1 MSTYEPYPR
10 TRQRILAI
18 LSSVTLSFVIGGLL
32 LWAIALPPPTQA
44 AALFGNTITV
54 TSNADS
60 GAGTLRQAIAQTNP
74 GDTIIFADSLSGLTI
89 TLASTLE
96 IAQNLTIDGSAL
108 PISITLSGNNA
119 ARIMR
124 VGNNARVTLDS
135 LILTRGRQNTPD
147 CFWDEGDFACGGGLK
162 VETGAVVTLT
172 RSAVLDNW
180 AQVIGGG
187 VANYGEMRITDTTF
201 VGNVSIRGG
210 AILNLGVLQA
220 VHSAF
225 ITNNATSGG
234 AILNEGVLT
243 VTQSVFTGN
252 SADLGLGGAIA
263 STGGAL
269 TVTQSVFTG
278 NSADRGGA
286 IVHTEGELSSGPVVI
301 AFSAFTSNTAENSGG
316 AIVIHDGG
324 RHSPRII
331 GQIADSTFSGNRVL
345 NAVPTLSS
353 DGSGGGAIYASAN
366 LNILRSAFHGNV
378 SSARGGALFSQ
389 EYHPSRGGLLTV
401 TQSVFTDNQAGQWGG
416 AASLGGGALVQNC
429 LFVGN
434 QVTQTKAIPGSTT
447 VFQGYGGGI
456 YIDTSS
462 SQSAQINNSTL
473 SGNGAARQGGGL
485 FVNKGTVHLT
495 HVTVA
500 DNGAPEGAGIYVGS
514 QLGRT
519 GVGTLYYTNTLVA
532 RNLLGNSGLRGADC
546 VVKPDSALGTNVNN
560 LVEDGSCSADGV
572 GFLSGDP
579 LLSPLTDLG
588 GQRVGVNQD
597 VPLRIY
603 GLRPG
608 SPALDSAASSAL
620 TTDQRGFARPQ
631 AAASDRGA
639 YEHGPLRLALTVA
652 PAATMPLGGLVTYT
666 LVLNNAAAVPDPDV
680 RLTVTLPAGLT
691 FEQWGEIPPDG
702 TMSTSNGLHWQG
714 SMPAASSL
722 EWVFETRNTGAV
734 NQPGEYGDELLT
746 TAYVSGDT
754 DPGNWTDLTVIVEC
768 DPDPLS
774 VDNSHN
780 AGPCS
785 LRQTLADAPPGATI
799 TFHPELAGQTIWV
812 VYPKPF
818 SELPPR
824 NATLVIDRD
833 VTVDGNSLLTPIIL
847 DGNDESRLLLITNA
861 ANVTVNHL
869 TLTHGR
875 ASTEEL
881 PNVCGIGVA
890 GGAIK
895 IVTGAALTL
904 TRSSVIN
911 NTAMDSSGTLWNGG
925 GGGIANLGRLTVLSS
940 TIANNYAAG
949 TYAGGGLIN
958 GAVSSGAPMAVAIIA
973 DSVITGN
980 LAPRPDFAMG
990 GGVMNC
996 YRGTLTV
1003 TRSLIAGNQV
1013 SGGMGGGAGLANYE
1027 GTVVVSESAFVNN
1040 TTVNPPLAS
1049 NYGGGILTSNSAIIQ
1064 NSAFSG
1070 NQAGRGGA
1078 ITAYDSLTLTHSTLA
1093 GNVATASEGAGGLD
1107 MRGDLDGMFYL
1118 QNNLIANN
1126 TTGGGGA
1133 QCALNRDGIVGRNV
1147 NNLVR
1152 DGTCSI
1158 NGVGFLS
1165 GDPLIGAWGDNG
1177 GPRIGPNADVPLLTY
1192 ALLPTSQAIDA
1203 GDLAACPSTD
1213 QRGFPR
1219 TDLGCDIGAFEMQYA
1234 DSDTVARPVAANTLT
1249 TFGPALAGVQRDGGV
1264 ADPGVITVTK
1274 RIGWAT
1280 QGPESIGA
1288 WWEITPTVAEG
1299 FSLTLQLCYSAA
1311 ELGALSADDLRFWRL
1326 RDGSW
1331 AQVGGAPTLTTVN
1344 GHDCATIS
1352 GVDGL
1357 SVWTLA
1363 TGMPTAVSLS
1373 SFSAASQVGWAG
1385 LLVGVMG
1392 VVWATA
1398 VLRRRRR

>member
-1 MSTYEPYPR
+1 MS
-10 TRQRILAI
+10 I
-18 LSSVTLSFVIGGLL
+18 
-32 LWAIALPPPTQA
+32 
-44 AALFGNTITV
+44 ITV
-54 TSNADS
+54 TSNANS
-60 GAGTLRQAIAQTNP
+60 GPGTLRNAIAAAAP
-74 GDTIIFADSLSGLTI
+74 GDTIIFAASLSGLTI

-96 IAQNLTIDGSAL
+96 IAQDLTIDGSAL
-108 PISITLSGNNA
+108 SISITLSGNNA

-135 LILTRGRQNTPD
+135 LILTRGRQDTPD

-180 AQVIGGG
+180 AWVIGGG
-187 VANYGEMRITDTTF
+187 VANYGEMRITDTAF
-201 VGNVSIRGG
+201 AGNRAIYGG

-225 ITNNATSGG
+225 TNNATEGRGG

-252 SADLGLGGAIA
+252 SADFDYGYGGAIA

-269 TVTQSVFTG
+269 TVAQSVFTG
-278 NSADRGGA
+278 NSANRGGA
-286 IVHTEGELSSGPVVI
+286 IVHTEGESSSGPVVI
-301 AFSAFTSNTAENSGG
+301 AFSAFTSNTAKSYGG

-331 GQIADSTFSGNRVL
+331 GQIADSTFSGNRAL
-345 NAVPTLSS
+345 NAVPTLSPY
-353 DGSGGGAIYASAN
+353 GSGGGAIYASAN
-366 LNILRSAFHGNV
+366 LSILRSAFHGNV
-378 SSARGGALFSQ
+378 SSARGGALFS
-389 EYHPSRGGLLTV
+389 EGYELSTGGGLLTV
-401 TQSVFTDNQAGQWGG
+401 TQSVFTDNLASQWGG
-416 AASLGGGALVQNC
+416 AASLSGGALVQNC

-434 QVTQTKAIPGSTT
+434 QVTQTKAIPD
-447 VFQGYGGGI
+447 FPMFYQGYGGGI

-495 HVTVA
+495 HVTVV
-500 DNGAPEGAGIYVGS
+500 DNGAPEGAGIYVGG
-514 QLGRT
+514 QLGST

-532 RNLLGNSGLRGADC
+532 RNLLGNSGLRGDDC
-546 VVKPDSALGTNVNN
+546 VVKAGSALGTNVNN

-588 GQRVGVNQD
+588 GPRVGVNQD

-608 SPALDSAASSAL
+608 SPALDSAASGAL
-620 TTDQRGFARPQ
+620 TTDQRGFERPQ

-652 PAATMPLGGLVTYT
+652 PATTMPLGGLVTYT
-666 LVLNNAAAVPDPDV
+666 LVLANDAAVPADV

-691 FEQWGEIPPDG
+691 FERWGEIPPDG
-702 TMSTSNGLHWQG
+702 TTSTFNGLHWRG
-714 SMPAASSL
+714 SLPAASSL
-722 EWVFETRNTGAV
+722 GWVFETRNTGAV
-734 NQPGEYGDELLT
+734 NQPGEYGDALLT

-774 VDNSHN
+774 VDNLHN

-785 LRQTLADAPPGATI
+785 LRQTLADAPSGATI
-799 TFHPELAGQTIWV
+799 TFRPELAGQTIWV
-812 VYPKPF
+812 AYPKPF
-818 SELPPR
+818 SELPAR
-824 NATLVIDRD
+824 NAMLTLDRD
-833 VTVDGNSLLTPIIL
+833 VTVDGSSLLMPITL

-875 ASTEEL
+875 ASAEES
-881 PNVCGIGVA
+881 PTVCGVGVA

-911 NTAMDSSGTLWNGG
+911 NTAMDSSGTLLDGNGV

-958 GAVSSGAPMAVAIIA
+958 GAISSSAPMATAIIA

-996 YRGTLTV
+996 SGGTLTV
-1003 TRSLIAGNQV
+1003 TRSLIAGNRV
-1013 SGGMGGGAGLANYE
+1013 SGAMGGGAGLANYE
-1027 GTVVVSESAFVNN
+1027 GTLVVSESAFVNN
-1040 TTVNPPLAS
+1040 TTVDPPVAS
-1049 NYGGGILTSNSAIIQ
+1049 NYGGGILTSNSSIIQ

-1078 ITAYDSLTLTHSTLA
+1078 ITAYDGLTLTHSTLA
-1093 GNVATASEGAGGLD
+1093 GNVATASDGAGGLD
-1107 MRGDLDGMFYL
+1107 MRGTLDDMFYL

-1126 TTGGGGA
+1126 T
-1133 QCALNRDGIVGRNV
+1133 
-1147 NNLVR
+1147 
-1152 DGTCSI
+1152 
-1158 NGVGFLS
+1158 
-1165 GDPLIGAWGDNG
+1165 AWGE
-1177 GPRIGPNADVPLLTY
+1177 
-1192 ALLPTSQAIDA
+1192 
-1203 GDLAACPSTD
+1203 AARS
-1213 QRGFPR
+1213 
-1219 TDLGCDIGAFEMQYA
+1219 
-1234 DSDTVARPVAANTLT
+1234 AR
-1249 TFGPALAGVQRDGGV
+1249 
-1264 ADPGVITVTK
+1264 
-1274 RIGWAT
+1274 
-1280 QGPESIGA
+1280 
-1288 WWEITPTVAEG
+1288 
-1299 FSLTLQLCYSAA
+1299 
-1311 ELGALSADDLRFWRL
+1311 
-1326 RDGSW
+1326 
-1331 AQVGGAPTLTTVN
+1331 
-1344 GHDCATIS
+1344 
-1352 GVDGL
+1352 
-1357 SVWTLA
+1357 
-1363 TGMPTAVSLS
+1363 
-1373 SFSAASQVGWAG
+1373 
-1385 LLVGVMG
+1385 
-1392 VVWATA
+1392 
-1398 VLRRRRR
+1398 